1 MEDKRI
7 SFGYEDTDKKIEIEL
22 YGLIFEIRNFESIE
36 KLSSMDKNSKNA
48 VEEYIENILG
58 EGSIAKINRK
68 RASDGYKELD
78 LDIELN
84 ILACIMEAYTKV
96 TANNFLGRVTRAV
109 EEIDQSTKN
118 KLTQN
123 REMRRNYN
131 KNNRRNKYR
140 RY

>member
-68 RASDGYKELD
+68 IG
-78 LDIELN
+78 N
-84 ILACIMEAYTKV
+84 IIFSNLLE
-96 TANNFLGRVTRAV
+96 FL
-109 EEIDQSTKN
+109 
-118 KLTQN
+118 
-123 REMRRNYN
+123 
-131 KNNRRNKYR
+131 
-140 RY
+140 